1 MEKTDVVIV
10 GGGMS
15 GLTACSYIAKAGKSV
30 RLFEQQKTF
39 GGLVSSFERDGF
51 TLDGGIRSIENSGI
65 LFPMLKELG
74 IRLDFVKSNVSLGTG
89 TSMLWMEG
97 KESIAKYEAFLN
109 KEFPGNEESIKK
121 ITREIRKITGYMNV
135 LYGIENPLFKDLK
148 KDYRFIFRT
157 LLPWLFKFLLTI
169 RNIERLNT
177 PVEDYLRKFTD
188 NRQLIDNI
196 AQHFFKGTPTSFALS
211 YFSLYNDYYYPP
223 GGTGKLPRA
232 LENYAAEH
240 GAALMPGTRI
250 TEVHHKE
257 KYVTDNKGR
266 KYGYGSLIW
275 AADLKTLYAV
285 TDEAS
290 FSTKKEKELFLARKN
305 ELKDLKGAESVFTV
319 YLMIDLD
326 PGYFRERTAEHSFIT
341 PSKEGLSKVGAEGND
356 KASIKKYLEELVRY
370 NTFEVSIPV
379 LRDSSL
385 APAGKTAMITSILFE
400 HQLERKIIDQGWHEE
415 FRKYVEALITDQM
428 REIFPEIRSKITGH
442 FSSTPQTI
450 HNMTGS
456 TDGAIVGW
464 AYTNPSIPVTH
475 KFSQVARSVNTS
487 LKNVYKAGQWSY
499 SPAGIPIAILTG
511 KMAAEKALKIA

>member
-10 GGGMS
+10 GGGMA
-15 GLTACSYIAKAGKSV
+15 GLTACSYIARAGKSV

-39 GGLVSSFERDGF
+39 GGLVSSFERDGY

-74 IRLDFVKSNVSLGTG
+74 IQLDFVKSNVSLGTG
-89 TSMLWMEG
+89 DSMLWLDG
-97 KESIAKYEAFLN
+97 KESISEYEAFLN
-109 KEFPGNEESIKK
+109 REFPGNEESVRK
-121 ITREIRKITGYMNV
+121 IIREIRKITGYMHV

-169 RNIERLNT
+169 RNIERLTT
-177 PVEDYLRKFTD
+177 PVEEYLARYTD

-223 GGTGKLPRA
+223 GGTGKLPGA
-232 LENYAAEH
+232 LENYAAGQ

-250 TEVHHKE
+250 TSVNHKD
-257 KYVTDNKGR
+257 KYVTDDKNR
-266 KYGYGSLIW
+266 KYGYRSLIW
-275 AADLKTLYAV
+275 AADLKTLFTL
-285 TDEAS
+285 TDENS
-290 FSTKKEKELFLARKN
+290 FSTKKQKESFLARKI

-341 PSKEGLSKVGAEGND
+341 PSKEGLSKVGPPGND
-356 KASIKKYLEELVRY
+356 KASIKKHLEELVRY

-385 APAGKTAMITSILFE
+385 APPGKTAMIASILFE
-400 HQLERKIIDQGWHEE
+400 HQLERKIAEQGWHEE
-415 FRKYVEALITDQM
+415 FRNDMEALIAKQM
-428 REIFPEIRSKITGH
+428 MEIFPEIRSKITGQ

-450 HNMTGS
+450 HNLTGS

-464 AYTNPSIPVTH
+464 AYTNPSMPVTH
-475 KFSQVARSVNTS
+475 KFSQVARSVNTP
-487 LKNVYKAGQWSY
+487 LEGVFKAGQWSY

-511 KMAAEKALKIA
+511 KMAAEKALKRC